1 MAGSNWKKSWPY
13 LPKSSKKRRFT
24 AKERASYKRGAAQGF
39 KDGFRSGVKWARS
52 KKR

>member
-1 MAGSNWKKSWPY
+1 MA
-13 LPKSSKKRRFT
+13 KRRYSK
-24 AKERASYKRGAAQGF
+24 AERASYKRGASQGF